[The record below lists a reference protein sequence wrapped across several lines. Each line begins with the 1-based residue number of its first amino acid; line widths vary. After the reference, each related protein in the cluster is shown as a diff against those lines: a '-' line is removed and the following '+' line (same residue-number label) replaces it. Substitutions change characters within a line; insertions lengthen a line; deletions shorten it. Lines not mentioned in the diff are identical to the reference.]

1 MIPAMISVFQDRAA
15 AVRKGLIISLVVG
28 CSSAASAAV
37 DGPKVNWNVAAYG
50 QARAAT
56 VAIDKLSEYVAAET
70 NGNFAIKIHYG
81 STLAPEKEALD
92 GVKIG
97 AYEIGWAVA
106 GYAPGKQPSLN
117 ALGLPFLPL
126 GDMKQGTRISH
137 AYYQHPAVKRDY
149 DVWNGMYLLPIFVPA
164 YEFMGRGKAPEKL
177 DDWKGLRVRA
187 LGGAGSAMAK
197 IGSVPT
203 NVTAPESYGAME
215 RGILDAVSFAYY
227 AFSSF
232 KINEVGNWYTKGLGI
247 ATANSSLVINKDVY
261 AKLPPQYQKV
271 LFGVVPRALEAQV
284 QTMDDAESKAEAD
297 FIRRGMK
304 TVVISPALKEEMV
317 RIGGR
322 PVWDEWIAEVTPKGY
337 PGRELIEFILAEAK
351 KASS

>member
-1 MIPAMISVFQDRAA
+1 MNTLFR
-15 AVRKGLIISLVVG
+15 
-28 CSSAASAAV
+28 SATVLLAGGTVAGFVIGMAGQASAAV
-37 DGPKVNWNVAAYG
+37 DGPKVNWNIAAYG

-56 VAIDKLSEYVAAET
+56 IAIDKLAEYVGAET
-70 NGNFAIKIHYG
+70 GGNFAIKVHYG

-106 GYAPGKQPSLN
+106 GYAPGKQPGLN

-126 GDMKQGTRISH
+126 GDMTQGTRISH
-137 AYYQHPAVKRDY
+137 AFYQHPAVKRDF
-149 DVWNGMYLLPIFVPA
+149 DAWNGMYLQPIFVPA
-164 YEFMGRGKAPEKL
+164 YEFMGRGRAPEKL

-203 NVTAPESYGAME
+203 NVTAPEGYGAME
-215 RGILDAVSFAYY
+215 RGVLDAVSFAYY
-227 AFSSF
+227 AFVSF
-232 KINEVGNWYTKGLGI
+232 KINEVGTWYTKGLGI
-247 ATANSSLVINKDVY
+247 ATANSSLVMGKDAY

-271 LFGVVPRALEAQV
+271 IYDVVPRALQAQV
-284 QTMDDAESKAEAD
+284 AAMDEAENAAEAD
-297 FIRRGMK
+297 FKRRGLK
-304 TVVISPALKEEMV
+304 TVVISPQLRDEMV

-322 PVWDEWIAEVTPKGY
+322 PVWDEWVAEVTPKGY
-337 PGRELIEFILAEAK
+337 PGQELIDFILTEAK

>member
-1 MIPAMISVFQDRAA
+1 MNTWFRSATTLLGIGAVAGFAIGTAGPA
-15 AVRKGLIISLVVG
+15 L
-28 CSSAASAAV
+28 AAV
-37 DGPKVNWNVAAYG
+37 DGPKVNWNIAAYG

-56 VAIDKLSEYVAAET
+56 IAIDKLAEYVGAET
-70 NGNFAIKIHYG
+70 GGNFSIKVHYG

-106 GYAPGKQPSLN
+106 GYAPGKQPGLN

-126 GDMKQGTRISH
+126 GDMRQGTRISH

-149 DVWNGMYLLPIFVPA
+149 DAWNGMYLQPIFVPA

-203 NVTAPESYGAME
+203 NVTAPEGYGAME
-215 RGILDAVSFAYY
+215 RGVLDAVSFAYY
-227 AFSSF
+227 AFVSF

-247 ATANSSLVINKDVY
+247 ATANSSLVMGKDAY

-271 LFGVVPRALEAQV
+271 IYGVVPRALQAQV
-284 QTMDDAESKAEAD
+284 AAMDEAENTAEAD
-297 FIRRGMK
+297 FKRRGLK
-304 TVVISPALKEEMV
+304 TVVISPQLREEMV
-317 RIGGR
+317 RIGGQ
-322 PVWDEWIAEVTPKGY
+322 PVWDEWVAEVTPKGY
-337 PGRELIEFILAEAK
+337 PGRELIDFILTEAK
-351 KASS
+351 KANS